1 MKIILFLVAVCAST
15 IGAISGM
22 GGGVIIKPVMDA
34 VSGLSASTISFMSCC
49 TVLSMAVSTYIRGLK
64 NSVKLDYKILIPL
77 AFGGAIGGIA
87 GKNVFHLVEG
97 LGNISLIQSILLLLI
112 YIGVLT
118 YVFLKRIITTR
129 TVRAIVPSLII
140 GFSLGSVS
148 AFLGI
153 GGGPINIAVL
163 SYFYS
168 STPKI
173 TAKNSL
179 FIILFSQLTSLG
191 TTILSGIPT
200 FDAKTLVLMCCGGI
214 LGAIIGGK
222 ISKHL
227 SEKSVERLFIVVL
240 LSLIALGSYNIY
252 TFSMI

>member
-1 MKIILFLVAVCAST
+1 MEIILLIVAVGAST

-34 VSGLSASTISFMSCC
+34 VTELSASTISFMSCC
-49 TVLSMAVSTYIRGLK
+49 TVLTMAVSTYIRSIK
-64 NSVKLDYKILIPL
+64 SHTKLDYSTLIPL
-77 AFGGAIGGIA
+77 ASGAAIGGIV
-87 GKNVFHLVEG
+87 GKSIFSSIEDAY
-97 LGNISLIQSILLLLI
+97 NISLIQAIALLTVYVGVFI
-112 YIGVLT
+112 YILSKSSIKT
-118 YVFLKRIITTR
+118 Q
-129 TVRAIVPSLII
+129 TVTGAIPSFVIGLI
-140 GFSLGSVS
+140 LGTAS

-168 STPKI
+168 STPKV

-191 TTILSGIPT
+191 TTAINGIPT
-200 FDAKTLVLMCCGGI
+200 FDLKALILMCCGAI
-214 LGAIIGGK
+214 LGALIGGK

-227 SEKSVERLFIVVL
+227 NEKSVDRLFGLIL
-240 LSLIALGSYNIY
+240 LSLIALGCYNVY
-252 TFSMI
+252 TFSIM